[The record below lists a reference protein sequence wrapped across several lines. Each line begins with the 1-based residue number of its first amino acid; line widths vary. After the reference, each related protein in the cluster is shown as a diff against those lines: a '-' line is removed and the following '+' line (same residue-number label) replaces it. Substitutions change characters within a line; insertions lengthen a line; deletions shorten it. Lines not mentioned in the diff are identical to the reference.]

1 MVELQEIFD
10 VVDMHVGGEPLR
22 IITSGYPALP
32 AGSVLDRREY
42 LQEHLDR
49 YRRMLMLEPW
59 GHEDMYGC
67 LVVEPERQD
76 SLYGLIFLHN
86 EGYSTMCGHA
96 IIAVTRWLV
105 ETRKVSVPSGAD
117 DVTIK
122 MDVPSGQIMAHA
134 RLRGDQVV
142 SVWFENVPA
151 FAVAL
156 NRTLVVAGREVVL
169 DVGFG
174 GAYYAVVKAAQLGLS
189 VEPDAADALREW
201 AGAIKAEVE
210 PLHLTQHPEDARL
223 SGLYGVIFTDPPHDP
238 EHYSRNLTIFANGQV
253 DRSPCGSCV
262 STRLAVW
269 NAKRTIEHGR
279 SYAIE
284 SITDSVFTGSI
295 VGEGRQVGDFSTV
308 RTVVEGQAYFSGF
321 RRFFGS
327 SHDAVSPFLLR

>member
-1 MVELQEIFD
+1 MEIQEVFD

-32 AGSVLDRREY
+32 GRSLLDKRAY

-49 YRRMLMLEPW
+49 YRQLLMLEPW
-59 GHEDMYGC
+59 GHEEMYGC
-67 LVVEPERQD
+67 LVVDPERRE

-105 ETRKVSVPSGAD
+105 DTRKVSVPAGAE
-117 DVTIK
+117 DVALK
-122 MDVPSGQIMAHA
+122 MDVPSGQIVAHA
-134 RLRGDQVV
+134 RLRGDQVS

-151 FAVAL
+151 FAVEL
-156 NRTLVVAGREVVL
+156 NRTLVVGGRDLVL

-174 GAYYAVVKAAQLGLS
+174 GAYYAIVEAAQLGLS
-189 VEPDAADALREW
+189 VEPEAVDALREW

-210 PLHLTQHPEDARL
+210 SLNLTDHPGEPRL
-223 SGLYGVIFTDPPHDP
+223 NGLYGVIFTDPPHDSD
-238 EHYSRNLTIFANGQV
+238 HFSRNLTIFANGQV

-269 NAKRTIEHGR
+269 DAKGTIDHGR

-284 SITDSVFTGSI
+284 SVMDSVFTGSV
-295 VGEGRQVGDFSTV
+295 VGEGPSVGRFSTV
-308 RTVVEGQAYFSGF
+308 RTVVEGCAYFSGF

-327 SHDAVSPFLLR
+327 SHDAVGPFLMR